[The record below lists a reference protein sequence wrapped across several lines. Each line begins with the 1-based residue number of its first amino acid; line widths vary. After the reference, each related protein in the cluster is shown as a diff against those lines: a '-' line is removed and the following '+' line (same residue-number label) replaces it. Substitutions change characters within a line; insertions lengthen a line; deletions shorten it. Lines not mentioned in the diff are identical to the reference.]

1 MSMDEALSLLQNI
14 NETTQNGSNLSPSAP
29 QKDFGR
35 RIENLEIKLTEMGEM
50 QHTLESQVLDL
61 KTQNQQLTT
70 IIVNILKI
78 VQSKGGVPPSAPAP
92 LASGTSI
99 PSSLPASPSFSSSL
113 VSSSPLASSSSLVSS
128 SPSFSSTSSI
138 VPQIFTTSVMIGED
152 RTSLTR
158 DVKTLNRKTL
168 SEMSQNKDLPG
179 AMISYVNHLK
189 NHENLRSNLKTL
201 EDCKNFYLEKKGEI
215 EQIPGVLGYD
225 WIAAKFIMTIYH
237 HVKDAVKQEIDT
249 LVEKSDE
256 IQKKKKKENKGKDQE
271 KEKGKAAEGEK
282 EENEGSCTDVEEEN
296 FQKRKREKKTIGIKA
311 FPP

>member
-1 MSMDEALSLLQNI
+1 
-14 NETTQNGSNLSPSAP
+14 
-29 QKDFGR
+29 
-35 RIENLEIKLTEMGEM
+35 
-50 QHTLESQVLDL
+50 
-61 KTQNQQLTT
+61 
-70 IIVNILKI
+70 
-78 VQSKGGVPPSAPAP
+78 
-92 LASGTSI
+92 
-99 PSSLPASPSFSSSL
+99 
-113 VSSSPLASSSSLVSS
+113 
-128 SPSFSSTSSI
+128 
-138 VPQIFTTSVMIGED
+138 MIGED

-296 FQKRKREKKTIGIKA
+296 FQKRKREKKQSELKLS
-311 FPP
+311 P